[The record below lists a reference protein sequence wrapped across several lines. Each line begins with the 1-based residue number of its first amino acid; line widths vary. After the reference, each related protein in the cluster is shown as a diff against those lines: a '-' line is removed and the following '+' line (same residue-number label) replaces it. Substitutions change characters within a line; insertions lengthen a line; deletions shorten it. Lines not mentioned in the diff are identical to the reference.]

1 MTLPLVNLE
10 PGDRMRYSTTKPHTL
25 VPAVDSIM
33 RKPRCDVSKEMVS
46 PRIGANG
53 PLFSTLDPGGVALVG
68 AVRQCRKYIGKGC
81 SA

>member
-10 PGDRMRYSTTKPHTL
+10 PGDRMCYSTTKPHTL

-53 PLFSTLDPGGVALVG
+53 PLFNTLNPDGVALVG
-68 AVRQCRKYIGKGC
+68 AVRQYRKYIGKGC